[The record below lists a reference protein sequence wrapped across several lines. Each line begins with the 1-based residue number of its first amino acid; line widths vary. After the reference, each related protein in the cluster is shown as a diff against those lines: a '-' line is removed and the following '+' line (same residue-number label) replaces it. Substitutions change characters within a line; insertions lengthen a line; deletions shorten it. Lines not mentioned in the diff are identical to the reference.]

1 MNDNISNLSYKE
13 YNIKN
18 SKTVYNLRIEISKNN
33 ITFIVK
39 DLNTPLDYNYKN
51 QITLENVIKQFEI
64 SELDFSRCEL
74 FLKKFDEIFENKKFL
89 ISFSNNDI
97 ITLSIKK
104 DNSKISNNF
113 EISLYRQK
121 MNNED
126 KFNILYNQIKI
137 INKNNNSDNNFEIQT
152 ISEKLIKTNINMNK
166 KEDDIKNLI
175 NEYDNII
182 KEIKNNIEQMIQNQ
196 KIFFEEAEKN
206 LKKMQN
212 EFENKIR
219 KLFEYK
225 NFIKKLNFKIKK
237 DNKDNKKDSSLYFG
251 FIPQSEV
258 DIFISN
264 FKKAL
269 LNNKT
274 SGDINMGELII
285 KGTDSI
291 LNDGSSIELFNID
304 QLNYLNFIDSTEDY
318 MKKASFVISITIHL
332 KKEIYNFE
340 NLNIIE
346 KFESLIQK
354 FEISKDYE
362 IYLRCKG
369 NKLSLDFANFN
380 EKNFINKLNL
390 DLSKF
395 HQIKGS
401 IISEFSLNDIFVLS
415 NEELFT
421 KLFNLIVKLKININ
435 DIKYIINSF
444 IEALEKVKLN
454 DLEKQN
460 KLQSYVLNLKFLK
473 SFICTK
479 MNFEFKSFD
488 GIKAF
493 FPYAGNRYRKDNNS
507 FGKEIKTWLTSV
519 IKRNLEICELFKTFK
534 DFKFDEISINYVYP
548 KYNNGYCL
556 IGKFHHLSEFL
567 NNLI

>member
-1 MNDNISNLSYKE
+1 M
-13 YNIKN
+13 
-18 SKTVYNLRIEISKNN
+18 
-33 ITFIVK
+33 
-39 DLNTPLDYNYKN
+39 
-51 QITLENVIKQFEI
+51 
-64 SELDFSRCEL
+64 DFSKYDL
-74 FLKKFDEIFENKKFL
+74 LLKKFDEIFENKKFL

-225 NFIKKLNFKIKK
+225 NFIKKLNSKIKK

-274 SGDINMGELII
+274 SGDINMGEL
-285 KGTDSI
+285 
-291 LNDGSSIELFNID
+291 
-304 QLNYLNFIDSTEDY
+304 
-318 MKKASFVISITIHL
+318 
-332 KKEIYNFE
+332 
-340 NLNIIE
+340 
-346 KFESLIQK
+346 
-354 FEISKDYE
+354 
-362 IYLRCKG
+362 
-369 NKLSLDFANFN
+369 
-380 EKNFINKLNL
+380 FINFFRFLLVFSKLPLFSN
-390 DLSKF
+390 SK
-395 HQIKGS
+395 K
-401 IISEFSLNDIFVLS
+401 
-415 NEELFT
+415 
-421 KLFNLIVKLKININ
+421 
-435 DIKYIINSF
+435 
-444 IEALEKVKLN
+444 
-454 DLEKQN
+454 
-460 KLQSYVLNLKFLK
+460 
-473 SFICTK
+473 
-479 MNFEFKSFD
+479 
-488 GIKAF
+488 
-493 FPYAGNRYRKDNNS
+493 
-507 FGKEIKTWLTSV
+507 
-519 IKRNLEICELFKTFK
+519 
-534 DFKFDEISINYVYP
+534 
-548 KYNNGYCL
+548 
-556 IGKFHHLSEFL
+556 
-567 NNLI
+567 